1 MVRSDMK
8 ALVPLFNC
16 CGKIGAIQYLD
27 EVWLNPLLAASKMRR
42 RMNVTTPE
50 RWQSG

>member
-8 ALVPLFNC
+8 AQAPLINYF
-16 CGKIGAIQYLD
+16 GEIGAIQYLD
-27 EVWLNPLLAASKMRR
+27 KVWLNPLLAASKMRR
-42 RMNVTTPE
+42 CVTVRTPE

>member
-42 RMNVTTPE
+42 RMTITAPE